1 MEDLTIFDGI
11 VLGTLLISGL
21 LAFARGIVREVLSI
35 AGWAGA
41 AVVAF
46 VFAPKGK
53 DLVYEIP
60 VISGFVGDSCNIA
73 LIVSFAVI
81 FVLALIVISLFTPLL
96 ASIVS
101 GSALGVID
109 KGLGFLFGIAR
120 GILLVIVALFVYAQ
134 LIPEGEGIDLID
146 DSKTVVLLADSQ
158 TRLAAEVEGSKI
170 PEWFI
175 ARFEDLTGTCSA
187 SGADTPP
194 APAELPADDTADA
207 PATN

>member
-1 MEDLTIFDGI
+1 MEDYTIIDGI
-11 VLGTLLISGL
+11 VVAILLISGF

-41 AVVAF
+41 AVIAF
-46 VFAPKGK
+46 MFAPKGK

-60 VISGFVGDSCNIA
+60 VISGFVDDSCNIA

-101 GSALGVID
+101 GSALGLID
-109 KGLGFLFGIAR
+109 KGLGFLFGLAR
-120 GILLVIVALFVYAQ
+120 GVLLVIVGLFVYDM
-134 LIPEGEGIDLID
+134 LMPDGEGIDLID
-146 DSKTVVLLADSQ
+146 ESKTVVVLADSQ
-158 TRLAAEVEGSKI
+158 TRLAAEVEGSAV

-175 ARFEDLTGTCSA
+175 ARFEELTGTCSA
-187 SGADTPP
+187 SGADT
-194 APAELPADDTADA
+194 E
-207 PATN
+207 TN